1 MEDRMQNV
9 LTVRPWLIACGVV
22 SILAGCNRPKGDA
35 APESG
40 AVAEDNAKDATG
52 STANKG
58 KVPVS
63 TKSEEARKFYVKGQE
78 YGDQLRFHEAR
89 QLFQQAAAK
98 DPDFAMAH
106 HNLALNSPTTKETRE
121 HINQAVGLADKASE
135 GERLTILAFQAA
147 NNAEPT
153 KALDYSKQVVAK
165 YPQDERAHSNLGVTL
180 FIQQDYSEAADHLQK
195 AIEINPNFSPAYNML
210 GYSQRF
216 LGNNEA
222 AEKAFKKYIELVP
235 NDPNPYDSYAELL
248 MKTGR
253 FDESIAQYQKALS
266 LDPHFVGSHFGIA
279 SNLMFQGKHDQA
291 IAQAEKLNR
300 AAQNDGDRRFAM
312 FTRTV
317 VYVDQGKTDQAL
329 KEMQK
334 QYDLGAK
341 IGDTA
346 AMAGDAVSMGDIL
359 LNAGKPDEAKK
370 RFEQALSLQEK
381 SGLSSEVKE
390 DARLAH
396 HYHMGRVALKKNDLA
411 TAKSESAEF
420 LKGAEARQNEFRI
433 RQAHALAGKIALQEK
448 QFDQAI
454 TELNQANQQDPGVLY
469 VVALAYQGKGDQ
481 AKAAEMFKRAAESY
495 SLPTLSYAFIRG
507 KAKQQSAAQPTS

>member
-1 MEDRMQNV
+1 MQSA
-9 LTVRPWLIACGVV
+9 LTLRVWLTACGVV

-40 AVAEDNAKDATG
+40 TVAEDSTKEPAG
-52 STANKG
+52 STANAG

-63 TKSEEARKFYVKGQE
+63 TKSEEARKLYVKGQE

-89 QLFQQAAAK
+89 KQFQEAVAK
-98 DPDFAMAH
+98 DPEFAMAH
-106 HNLALNSPTTKETRE
+106 HNLALNSPSTKETRE
-121 HINQAVGLADKASE
+121 HINQAVALSDKASE

-147 NNAEPT
+147 NNAEPA

-180 FIQQDYSEAADHLQK
+180 FIQQEYPEAAEELQK

-253 FDESIAQYQKALS
+253 FDESIAQYRKALS
-266 LDPHFVGSHFGIA
+266 VDPHFVASHYGIA
-279 SNLMFQGKHDQA
+279 SDLMFQGKHDQA
-291 IAQAEKLNR
+291 IAEAEKLNR

-359 LNAGKPDEAKK
+359 LNAGKPGEAKK
-370 RFEQALSLQEK
+370 RYEQALSLQEK
-381 SGLSSEVKE
+381 SGLSAEVKE
-390 DARLAH
+390 DASLAH
-396 HYHMGRVALKKNDLA
+396 HYNMGRIALKQGDLA
-411 TAKSESAEF
+411 TAKSEAAEF
-420 LKGAEARQNEFRI
+420 QKGAEARQNQFRI
-433 RQAHALAGKIALQEK
+433 RQAHALAGKIALEEK

-454 TELNQANQQDPGVLY
+454 AELNQSNQQDPGVLY
-469 VVALAYQGKGDQ
+469 VMALAYQGKGDQ
-481 AKAAEMFKRAAESY
+481 AKATEMFKQAAEFY
-495 SLPTLSYAFIRG
+495 NLPTLSYAFIRA
-507 KAKQQSAAQPTS
+507 KAKQQAAGQPTS